1 MERMKYSCAPRHLA
15 LATAAATVLLLS
27 ACSTIEPP
35 QKPWAE
41 CTLPSQLDTET
52 KVLYRSQ
59 PRIRA
64 HWFPDGLRTRVV
76 YQFEVTPEGKMG
88 RKFHEPADV
97 DPRIISAIEQSFQYW
112 RFKPATRNGQPVTTC
127 FEQPYEL
134 VFESQRQRNP
144 FLEMQAGQ
152 D

>member
-1 MERMKYSCAPRHLA
+1 MGRMKYSCAPRQLA
-15 LATAAATVLLLS
+15 LATAATAALLLS
-27 ACSTIEPP
+27 ACSTTQPP

-41 CTLPSQLDTET
+41 CTPASQLDTET

-59 PRIRA
+59 PRIQP
-64 HWFPDGLRTRVV
+64 HWFPDGLHTRVV

-88 RKFHEPADV
+88 RKIYEPADA
-97 DPRIISAIEQSFQYW
+97 DPRIVKAIERSFQYW
-112 RFKPATRNGQPVTTC
+112 RFKPASRNGQPVTTC

-134 VFESQRQRNP
+134 IFESQRQRNL
-144 FLEMQAGQ
+144 FEEMQAEQ